1 MMQAAARRFRHWF
14 HRSEQAGQA
23 HTAPE
28 DDGLPRAVPA
38 AAPLAVGPE
47 DTAPVDIEAVLPPPP
62 PRREPSL
69 PSPRSNRSDADGAVA
84 NPVKEVSEW
93 SAVIAAA
100 KRRCE
105 TSGHG

>member
-1 MMQAAARRFRHWF
+1 MMQAAARRFRQWF
-14 HRSEQAGQA
+14 HRSEQAAQA
-23 HTAPE
+23 H
-28 DDGLPRAVPA
+28 A
-38 AAPLAVGPE
+38 APE

-62 PRREPSL
+62 PRREPPL
-69 PSPRSNRSDADGAVA
+69 PPRSNRSDADGAVA

-105 TSGHG
+105 TAGHG

>member
-1 MMQAAARRFRHWF
+1 MMQAAARRFRQLF
-14 HRSEQAGQA
+14 HRRAIP
-23 HTAPE
+23 AP
-28 DDGLPRAVPA
+28 
-38 AAPLAVGPE
+38 APLAVGPE
-47 DTAPVDIEAVLPPPP
+47 DTAPVDLEAVLPPPSPRPEP
-62 PRREPSL
+62 PQP
-69 PSPRSNRSDADGAVA
+69 PRSNRSEADGAVA